1 MHTVSDLRYD
11 IPRPPD
17 PAPGD
22 RLAVFTPPRPD
33 DGYDEQWEPATV
45 DSVSAWRFRVVTDS
59 GLRVALSLTL
69 VRSGGPYPVT
79 AWLPQQRDEIA
90 RRVAAWESLES
101 CAAHLPGW
109 LVARMPL
116 DDLEGLASTV
126 TRERDAWEAERRG

>member
-1 MHTVSDLRYD
+1 MHTASDLRYD

-45 DSVSAWRFRVVTDS
+45 ECVSEWRFRVVTDS
-59 GLRVALSLTL
+59 GLRVVLSLGL
-69 VRSGGPYPVT
+69 WHSGGPYPVT

-90 RRVAAWESLES
+90 RRAAAWESLES